1 MVGQRAYF
9 AAERSGIMVY
19 DLAKVYDPVNP
30 GNPQAIPP
38 WYVSLPGG
46 YAQAID
52 VQGPY
57 AYIATST
64 SNLHTVDLSWDGSMS
79 LAGTVITQTVNP
91 SYQAVDVVVRGSY
104 AFVAN
109 REAGLRVVDVSDPK
123 WPSALSTY
131 GGTPAGRAVAV
142 ALSGDYAL
150 VADEVTGLYVFNV
163 ANPRTAIGLTR
174 GPGAEGPVYDV
185 AVRGNYAYLAKGAA
199 GIQVMD
205 ISNPASPV
213 PVLTF
218 TTPTPARQLAVYRQY
233 VFVIDGATKLYALN
247 IMP

>member
-1 MVGQRAYF
+1 
-9 AAERSGIMVY
+9 
-19 DLAKVYDPVNP
+19 
-30 GNPQAIPP
+30 
-38 WYVSLPGG
+38 
-46 YAQAID
+46 
-52 VQGPY
+52 
-57 AYIATST
+57 
-64 SNLHTVDLSWDGSMS
+64 
-79 LAGTVITQTVNP
+79 
-91 SYQAVDVVVRGSY
+91 
-104 AFVAN
+104 
-109 REAGLRVVDVSDPK
+109 
-123 WPSALSTY
+123 
-131 GGTPAGRAVAV
+131 
-142 ALSGDYAL
+142 